1 MEDTMNNAK
10 KNLIR
15 FIRKLPV
22 NFSKEEII
30 MAIVTEDLREKGFTD
45 ADFDE
50 IREAGIYPEKESAS
64 H

>member
-1 MEDTMNNAK
+1 MEDDMNNAK

-15 FIRKLPV
+15 FIRKLPAD
-22 NFSKEEII
+22 FRKEDII

-45 ADFDE
+45 ADFEE
-50 IREAGIYPEKESAS
+50 IRDAGIYPEKGSAS